1 VEKRWSKNYV
11 HIDGVYCCATVLG
24 GTLHGV
30 ANADD
35 GERLLIDGL
44 MYLLGLYQTG
54 NAGSAAG
61 QLSLPSRNAATLNW
75 EHGYV
80 FNSAV
85 SKEDEI
91 PVGWDHGIDRI
102 EKESLVYRSMEL
114 APLWKELCSMLSFVV
129 SLLDVPSYQPCYVLS
144 LTFAALSDARGHG

>member
-1 VEKRWSKNYV
+1 MHRWYSSYLPI
-11 HIDGVYCCATVLG
+11 HGVYCRAFVLG
-24 GTLHGV
+24 GTLHGA
-30 ANADD
+30 ANGADC
-35 GERLLIDGL
+35 ERLLIDGL

-61 QLSLPSRNAATLNW
+61 QLSLDARNAATLNW

-80 FNSAV
+80 FYAAV
-85 SKEDEI
+85 SKKDEI

-102 EKESLVYRSMEL
+102 EKESLVYRRMEL

-129 SLLDVPSYQPCYVLS
+129 SLFDVPSYQPCYVLS